1 MNEEQINLLLTNF
14 RNSQHY
20 TIWRPRRIE
29 RHKYNL
35 EWIDLDKIK
44 TMSEDKVKS
53 KFIEY
58 YSGGE
63 GRQALNQIWRD
74 RIIRDVPKF
83 KDTLIYLLDE
93 SMPLEERFS
102 DIVNSSG
109 NKHIDGVGKAL
120 ASAFLMD
127 FNLQKYCL
135 WNNKTEMGFSV
146 LGWDLP
152 YQSSDNDGV
161 KYIKVLEQLRKLRDD
176 IGSKLNFDFDEIDN
190 FLHWIAAEEEGKTA
204 VKNMIGEGAL
214 TEAGVGLEAP
224 EEKFVQQLLNRN
236 FDNVFAP
243 LNLKLYDGDPEQ
255 TGAQFNTPAGKI
267 DFLAVDKNTEDFV
280 VIELKIGKVSD
291 SAVGQVLRYIGY
303 IEKNLAGDK
312 NVRGIILAENMDDKV
327 KYALSAAPRIEFK
340 AYRLSI
346 QVA

>member
-1 MNEEQINLLLTNF
+1 MNEEQIDLLLTTF
-14 RNSQHY
+14 KNSQHY
-20 TIWRPRRIE
+20 KLWRPRRID

-35 EWIDLDKIK
+35 SWIDPDKIE
-44 TMSEDKVKS
+44 TMSNDELKN

-63 GRQALNQIWRD
+63 GRQVLNQIWRD
-74 RIIRDVPKF
+74 RIVRDIPKF
-83 KDTLIYLLDE
+83 RNMLGYLLDE
-93 SMPLEERFS
+93 SIPAEERFS
-102 DIVNSSG
+102 NVVNSSG

-127 FNLQKYCL
+127 FDLQKYCI

-152 YQSSDNDGV
+152 YQSSDSNGV
-161 KYIKVLEQLRKLRDD
+161 KYVKVLEQLRKLRDD
-176 IGSKLNFDFDEIDN
+176 IGSKLSFDFDEIDN
-190 FLHWIAAEEEGKTA
+190 FLHWIAAEEEGKSA

-214 TEAGVGLEAP
+214 TAAGVVLEAP

-243 LNLKLYDGDPEQ
+243 LNLKLYDGDPDQ

-280 VIELKIGKVSD
+280 VIELKVGKVHD
-291 SAVGQVLRYIGY
+291 STVGQILRYMGY
-303 IEKNLAGDK
+303 VKENLAGDK
-312 NVRGIILAENMDDKV
+312 NVRGIILAENIDDKA
-327 KYALSAAPRIEFK
+327 KYALSLVPAIEFK
-340 AYRLSI
+340 AYKLNI
-346 QVA
+346 QLI